1 MTRDLAAR
9 VAAAQA
15 EADAHAGARCK
26 WCGAPADVA
35 ELTIA
40 EYERSGTVVECVN
53 ASMCHHRFEAGLEIV
68 VSGPEAA

>member
-15 EADAHAGARCK
+15 EADADSVARCK

-40 EYERSGTVVECVN
+40 EYERSGTITECVN

-68 VSGPEAA
+68 VSGPDAA